1 MNNPDHSDPIGCQQA
16 MGLKRLLYRTW
27 HTDADRRS
35 SEGQQSFFCLKC
47 ERWRWEDERCPQFIY
62 GGNVM
67 NDEGEILSIDLK
79 CNNNKAAI
87 AFLCGNVQ

>member
-1 MNNPDHSDPIGCQQA
+1 
-16 MGLKRLLYRTW
+16 
-27 HTDADRRS
+27 
-35 SEGQQSFFCLKC
+35 
-47 ERWRWEDERCPQFIY
+47 
-62 GGNVM
+62 M